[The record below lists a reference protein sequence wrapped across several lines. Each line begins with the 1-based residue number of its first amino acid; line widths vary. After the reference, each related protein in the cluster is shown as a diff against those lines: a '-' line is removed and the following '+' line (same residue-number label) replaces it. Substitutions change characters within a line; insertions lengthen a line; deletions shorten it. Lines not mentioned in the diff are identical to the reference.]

1 VRVEV
6 INIHDVCVGLQCG
19 WSSGVEAACSDI
31 SEEEDEE
38 EEQQRD
44 SVDNTRAQ
52 HHGPTDSS
60 VSSRHTSIDFDVDY
74 LIPFGRS
81 GIIQS
86 YDTGLPTDDHG

>member
-1 VRVEV
+1 M
-6 INIHDVCVGLQCG
+6 
-19 WSSGVEAACSDI
+19 EAACSDI

-52 HHGPTDSS
+52 HYGPTDSS

-81 GIIQS
+81 GIQDFQQTTMASI
-86 YDTGLPTDDHG
+86 GLLARAN